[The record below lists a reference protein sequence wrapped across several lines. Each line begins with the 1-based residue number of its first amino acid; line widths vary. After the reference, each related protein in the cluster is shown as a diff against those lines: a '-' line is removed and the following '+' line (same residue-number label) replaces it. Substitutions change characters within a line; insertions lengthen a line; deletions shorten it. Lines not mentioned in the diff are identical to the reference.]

1 MKNYYLILGL
11 NIDAEYEEIK
21 AAYRILAQRH
31 HPDKGG
37 AAAEFRLIQEAYD
50 ILSNPLTKRNYD
62 ADLLASLNHPRA
74 TKKAPKIPNSYLLLA
89 SVICITGGAIT
100 FAIWAY
106 LKQNHKHQQLS
117 AKVTQLLPTV
127 TATVTPPIPQASK
140 LNSKKSLASQP
151 TQASNKTTDEN
162 PFKALSGSYYVLNL
176 GSYSDKS
183 SAQQRQR
190 DLKAQGYASSIQKI
204 EANSEGLG
212 GYNLFMGPY
221 SNSDKAIQLQNVLE
235 SQNINATLE
244 KINFDN

>member
-1 MKNYYLILGL
+1 MKNYYRILGL

-37 AAAEFRLIQEAYD
+37 AAAEFILIQEAYD

-62 ADLLASLNHPRA
+62 TDLLATLNHPLA
-74 TKKAPKIPNSYLLLA
+74 TKNSPTSSNSYLLLA
-89 SVICITGGAIT
+89 IVICITGAAIT

-106 LKQNHKHQQLS
+106 LKQYNKHQQLT
-117 AKVTQLLPTV
+117 AKVTQSLPTV
-127 TATVTPPIPQASK
+127 TANVTPPITQASK
-140 LNSKKSLASQP
+140 SNSKKSPASTP
-151 TQASNKTTDEN
+151 TKASNKTTDEN
-162 PFKALSGSYYVLNL
+162 PFNALSGSYYVLSL
-176 GSYSDKS
+176 GSYADKT

-190 DLKAQGYASSIQKI
+190 NLKTQGYTSSIQKI

-221 SNSDKAIQLQNVLE
+221 SNSDKALQLQNELE

>member
-1 MKNYYLILGL
+1 MKNYYRILGL

-62 ADLLASLNHPRA
+62 ADLLATLNHPLA
-74 TKKAPKIPNSYLLLA
+74 TKKSSPSSNNYLLLA

-117 AKVTQLLPTV
+117 AKITQLLPSV
-127 TATVTPPIPQASK
+127 TAKITPTTPQVNK
-140 LNSKKSLASQP
+140 LNLKKSPASPP
-151 TQASNKTTDEN
+151 TQAINKITAEN
-162 PFKALSGSYYVLNL
+162 PFNALSGSYYVLNL
-176 GSYSDKS
+176 GSYSDKT

-190 DLKAQGYASSIQKI
+190 NLKAQGYASSIQKI

-221 SNSDKAIQLQNVLE
+221 SNSDKALQLQNVLE

>member
-1 MKNYYLILGL
+1 MKNYYRILGL
-11 NIDAEYEEIK
+11 NIDTEYEEIK

-37 AAAEFRLIQEAYD
+37 AAAEFILIQEAYD

-62 ADLLASLNHPRA
+62 ADLLASLNHPLA
-74 TKKAPKIPNSYLLLA
+74 TKKAPTNSNSYLLLA
-89 SVICITGGAIT
+89 SVICITGAAIT

-151 TQASNKTTDEN
+151 TQASNKTTAEN

-176 GSYSDKS
+176 GSYTDKT
-183 SAQQRQR
+183 SAQQRQHN
-190 DLKAQGYASSIQKI
+190 LKAQGYASSIQKI

-221 SNSDKAIQLQNVLE
+221 SNSDKALQLQNVLE

>member
-1 MKNYYLILGL
+1 MKNYYRILGL

-62 ADLLASLNHPRA
+62 ADLLATLNHPLV
-74 TKKAPKIPNSYLLLA
+74 TKKSPPSSNNCLLLA

-106 LKQNHKHQQLS
+106 LKQNHKYHQLS

-127 TATVTPPIPQASK
+127 TTKITPPTPQVNK
-140 LNSKKSLASQP
+140 LNLKKSPASP
-151 TQASNKTTDEN
+151 PIQASNKTTAEN
-162 PFKALSGSYYVLNL
+162 PFTALSGSYYVLNL
-176 GSYSDKS
+176 GSYSDKT
-183 SAQQRQR
+183 SAQQQQR
-190 DLKAQGYASSIQKI
+190 NLKAQGYASSIQKI

-221 SNSDKAIQLQNVLE
+221 SNSDKALQLQNVLE

>member
-62 ADLLASLNHPRA
+62 ADLLATLNHPLA
-74 TKKAPKIPNSYLLLA
+74 TKKSSPSSNNYLLLA

-106 LKQNHKHQQLS
+106 LKQNHKHHQLS
-117 AKVTQLLPTV
+117 AKITQLLPSV
-127 TATVTPPIPQASK
+127 TAKITPPTPQVNK
-140 LNSKKSLASQP
+140 LNLKKSPASPP
-151 TQASNKTTDEN
+151 TQAINKITAEN
-162 PFKALSGSYYVLNL
+162 PFNALSGSYYVLNL
-176 GSYSDKS
+176 GSYSDKT
-183 SAQQRQR
+183 SAQQRQH

-221 SNSDKAIQLQNVLE
+221 SNSDKALQLQNVLE

>member
-1 MKNYYLILGL
+1 MKNYYRILGL

-62 ADLLASLNHPRA
+62 ADLLATLNHPLA
-74 TKKAPKIPNSYLLLA
+74 TKKAPTNSNSYLLLA
-89 SVICITGGAIT
+89 SVICITGAAIT

-176 GSYSDKS
+176 GSYSDKT
-183 SAQQRQR
+183 SAQQRQH

-212 GYNLFMGPY
+212 SYNLFMGPY
-221 SNSDKAIQLQNVLE
+221 SNSDKALQLQNVLE

>member
-1 MKNYYLILGL
+1 MKNYYRILGL

-62 ADLLASLNHPRA
+62 ADLLATLNHPLA
-74 TKKAPKIPNSYLLLA
+74 TKKAPTNSNSYLLLA
-89 SVICITGGAIT
+89 SVICITGAAIT

-176 GSYSDKS
+176 GSYSDKT
-183 SAQQRQR
+183 SAQQRQH

-221 SNSDKAIQLQNVLE
+221 SNSDKALQLQNVLE

>member
-1 MKNYYLILGL
+1 MKNYYRILGL

-62 ADLLASLNHPRA
+62 ADLLATLNHPLA
-74 TKKAPKIPNSYLLLA
+74 TKKAPTNSNSYLLLA
-89 SVICITGGAIT
+89 SVICITGAAIT

-151 TQASNKTTDEN
+151 TQASNKTTAEN

-176 GSYSDKS
+176 GSYSDKT
-183 SAQQRQR
+183 SAQQRQH

-212 GYNLFMGPY
+212 SYNLFMGPY
-221 SNSDKAIQLQNVLE
+221 SNSDKALQLQNVLE

>member
-1 MKNYYLILGL
+1 MKNYYRILGL

-62 ADLLASLNHPRA
+62 ADLLASLNHPKKK
-74 TKKAPKIPNSYLLLA
+74 KKAPKIPNSYLLLA
-89 SVICITGGAIT
+89 SVICITGAAIT

-176 GSYSDKS
+176 GSYTDKT
-183 SAQQRQR
+183 SAQQRQH

-221 SNSDKAIQLQNVLE
+221 SNSDKALQLQNVLE